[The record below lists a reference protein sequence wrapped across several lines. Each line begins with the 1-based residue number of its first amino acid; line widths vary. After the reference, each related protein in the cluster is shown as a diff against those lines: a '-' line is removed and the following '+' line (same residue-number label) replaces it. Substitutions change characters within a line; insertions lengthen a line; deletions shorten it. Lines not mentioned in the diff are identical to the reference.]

1 MSSKTE
7 RVTVPRSRLIPKR
20 VFATA
25 LISLFA
31 VASQGGAQ
39 GGLPTT
45 HSAKP
50 PEKPKVTPK
59 KPVTLDNVNL
69 QFKSINAS
77 EGSTAQAMRG
87 VMSSPNENPGGE
99 KDAPFAAPT
108 HSAAVAGL
116 RVARAD
122 MTSLKVNE
130 VSRDPKAQDYLNAI
144 RSALGGFEIKTA
156 LLAGHKYML
165 ADCVGIKVSAG
176 EFSLKVPDPDVRIE
190 NTDIV
195 VTFAIPHVEMSA
207 VKFRFRPDVTD
218 VIQPCHFSGRYGI
231 GASADDVRLEL
242 HFDPIL
248 DAEKCKVGS
257 LGHVAT
263 TWRIGHLRMSP
274 LPPDVVDL
282 GAGIVEDAL
291 NLGSSFNIV
300 DRIVAGMNGFAGT
313 QCHK

>member
-1 MSSKTE
+1 MDIDTKENTA
-7 RVTVPRSRLIPKR
+7 TRSRATPKL
-20 VFATA
+20 VIVAG

-31 VASQGGAQ
+31 VASQVGAQ

-50 PEKPKVTPK
+50 ADKPKVTPK
-59 KPVTLDNVNL
+59 KPATLDGLNL
-69 QFKSINAS
+69 KFTATVS

-87 VMSSPNENPGGE
+87 IMSSPNENPGGE
-99 KDAPFAAPT
+99 NDAPFVPQKR
-108 HSAAVAGL
+108 SAAVAGL
-116 RVARAD
+116 GVARAD
-122 MTSLKVNE
+122 ITSIKVGEIKGN
-130 VSRDPKAQDYLNAI
+130 PKAQDYLNAI
-144 RSALGGFEIKTA
+144 KSALGGFEVKTE

-190 NTDIV
+190 NTGIV
-195 VTFAIPHVEMSA
+195 VTFAVPHVEMSA

-218 VIQPCHFSGRYGI
+218 VMQPCHFSGRYGI

-248 DAEKCKVGS
+248 DAEKCKIGS
-257 LGHVAT
+257 IGHVET
-263 TWRIGHLRMSP
+263 IWRIGHLRMSP

-282 GAGIVEDAL
+282 GASIVEDAL
-291 NLGSSFNIV
+291 NLGSNFYIV
-300 DRIVAGMNGFAGT
+300 DRIVAGLNGFAGT

>member
-1 MSSKTE
+1 M
-7 RVTVPRSRLIPKR
+7 PKC
-20 VFATA
+20 VFAAA
-25 LISLFA
+25 LVSLFA
-31 VASQGGAQ
+31 IAGQGGAQ
-39 GGLPTT
+39 GGLPAT

-69 QFKSINAS
+69 QFKSINAA
-77 EGSTAQAMRG
+77 EGSTAQAIRG
-87 VMSSPNENPGGE
+87 VMSSPDENPGGE

-116 RVARAD
+116 RAARAD
-122 MTSLKVNE
+122 MTSFKVNE

-291 NLGSSFNIV
+291 NFGSSFNIV